1 MHARIKTYQNNAA
14 DKMTI
19 KITIQ
24 VTILTHQ
31 LSGAN
36 RIETNYTMEVK
47 RLKTVSIQSATL
59 TIAVN

>member
-1 MHARIKTYQNNAA
+1 
-14 DKMTI
+14 MTI